1 MKTNK
6 DSLQITINDDGS
18 VSFDWDKNDPKWNW
32 LNNLS
37 SEEIQ
42 KIVKKEMYGIQKNCH
57 TPLSSAVFSAIIG
70 ITFIIL

>member
-18 VSFDWDKNDPKWNW
+18 ASFDWDKNDPKWNW

-42 KIVKKEMYGIQKNCH
+42 KIVKKEMYG
-57 TPLSSAVFSAIIG
+57 S
-70 ITFIIL
+70 

>member
-42 KIVKKEMYGIQKNCH
+42 EIVKKECMAVRILSH
-57 TPLSSAVFSAIIG
+57 TWLQRNFM
-70 ITFIIL
+70 

>member
-42 KIVKKEMYGIQKNCH
+42 KIVKKEMYG
-57 TPLSSAVFSAIIG
+57 G
-70 ITFIIL
+70 

>member
-18 VSFDWDKNDPKWNW
+18 VSFDWDKNAPKWNW

-42 KIVKKEMYGIQKNCH
+42 KIVKKEMYGSQNTVTYLVAKHFYVIQLK
-57 TPLSSAVFSAIIG
+57 
-70 ITFIIL
+70 